1 MHLFFFIIFD
11 NSLFSFNNLKTKK
24 SNIFSTKLRAN
35 LITGYFFNST
45 RTPHQDIKI
54 IYQGKSWIK
63 SIYNDEIKK
72 KHMTRKTKKY
82 ALCESTV
89 QLCVYI
95 EINIKI
101 TSSFSVLLAIWP
113 PLHHGSNNCFD
124 KKILYTGFSN
134 VFLEKNNS
142 QSQTKMFIQA
152 SN

>member
-1 MHLFFFIIFD
+1 MM
-11 NSLFSFNNLKTKK
+11 
-24 SNIFSTKLRAN
+24 KL
-35 LITGYFFNST
+35 
-45 RTPHQDIKI
+45 
-54 IYQGKSWIK
+54 
-63 SIYNDEIKK
+63 KK
-72 KHMTRKTKKY
+72 KHMTRKKN

-113 PLHHGSNNCFD
+113 PLHHGPNNCFD

-134 VFLEKNNS
+134 VFLDKKNS
-142 QSQTKMFIQA
+142 QSQTEMFIQA